1 MSFWMG
7 ESGKKDEKNVEVGS
21 QRGKV
26 CQVYVALKKK
36 ELLIISVSVLCDGC

>member
-21 QRGKV
+21 QRGKAFQV
-26 CQVYVALKKK
+26 CVTLKKRNC
-36 ELLIISVSVLCDGC
+36 L